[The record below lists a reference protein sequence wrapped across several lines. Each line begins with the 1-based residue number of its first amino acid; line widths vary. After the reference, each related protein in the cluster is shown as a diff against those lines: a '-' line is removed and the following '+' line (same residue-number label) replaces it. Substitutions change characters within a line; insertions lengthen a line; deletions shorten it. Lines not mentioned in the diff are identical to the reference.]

1 MPVRLGVG
9 RPVCPPTCMSAHWC
23 ADIQVSVSTYQCVC
37 PESTCMCV
45 GACVC
50 EHLCL
55 VHTRVSVWACVY
67 CARIHSY
74 RIVHAF
80 TSVSAHVGACVTHA
94 CVQAEV
100 MQGERAPVMA
110 WVLCHSESAWLW
122 DCPEVR
128 REGREPL
135 PNIIPFS
142 SCPQSLS
149 ASGSFPMSQLFA

>member
-1 MPVRLGVG
+1 MH
-9 RPVCPPTCMSAHWC
+9 VCG
-23 ADIQVSVSTYQCVC
+23 
-37 PESTCMCV
+37 CMCV
-45 GACVC
+45 RAF
-50 EHLCL
+50 
-55 VHTRVSVWACVY
+55 VSSAYTCVWACVY

-122 DCPEVR
+122 DWVPMRVWTF
-128 REGREPL
+128 
-135 PNIIPFS
+135 N
-142 SCPQSLS
+142 SCVTALVTAFDFVLFLLLCFLTLS
-149 ASGSFPMSQLFA
+149 

>member
-1 MPVRLGVG
+1 MRLGVG
-9 RPVCPPTCMSAHWC
+9 RPVCPPTCMSAHWR

-55 VHTRVSVWACVY
+55 VRTRVSVWACVY

-80 TSVSAHVGACVTHA
+80 TSVNAHVGACVTHA
-94 CVQAEV
+94 CMQAEV

-122 DCPEVR
+122 DWVPMRVWMF
-128 REGREPL
+128 
-135 PNIIPFS
+135 N
-142 SCPQSLS
+142 SCVTALVT
-149 ASGSFPMSQLFA
+149 AFDFVLFLLLCFLTLR

>member
-1 MPVRLGVG
+1 
-9 RPVCPPTCMSAHWC
+9 
-23 ADIQVSVSTYQCVC
+23 
-37 PESTCMCV
+37 MCV

-55 VHTRVSVWACVY
+55 VRTRVSVWACVY

-100 MQGERAPVMA
+100 MQGERDLPGLGIEPMFPALA
-110 WVLCHSESAWLW
+110 
-122 DCPEVR
+122 
-128 REGREPL
+128 GR
-135 PNIIPFS
+135 F
-142 SCPQSLS
+142 
-149 ASGSFPMSQLFA
+149 